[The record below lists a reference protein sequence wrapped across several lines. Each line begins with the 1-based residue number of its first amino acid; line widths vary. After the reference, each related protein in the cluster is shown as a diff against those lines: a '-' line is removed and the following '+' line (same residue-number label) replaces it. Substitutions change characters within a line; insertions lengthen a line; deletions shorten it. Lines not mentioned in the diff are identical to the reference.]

1 MLLTNSG
8 IETFVKKNAIY
19 RKNFNLRKY
28 KYSDSVKMTRSKVLA
43 NNLAFSK
50 SIRIKK
56 IFLKNENNG
65 VWSKPNPMVV
75 EAYKEL
81 F

>member
-1 MLLTNSG
+1 
-8 IETFVKKNAIY
+8 
-19 RKNFNLRKY
+19 
-28 KYSDSVKMTRSKVLA
+28 MTGSKVLA